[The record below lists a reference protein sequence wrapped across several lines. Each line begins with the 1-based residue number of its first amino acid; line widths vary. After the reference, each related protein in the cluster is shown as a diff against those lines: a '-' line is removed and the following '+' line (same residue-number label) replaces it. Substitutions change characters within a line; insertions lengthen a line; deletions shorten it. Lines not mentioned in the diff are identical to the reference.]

1 MKKELVKAEI
11 SFEDFNEDE
20 AEKRKIFTL
29 KEFSQWEV
37 ELERYETE
45 IMELSEHYSK
55 LQDSEKESKEN
66 KFTLDL
72 VQVKSLNNYA
82 KFQFDKM
89 PFLNRI
95 SLLITSELY

>member
-11 SFEDFNEDE
+11 SFGEFNEDE
-20 AEKRKIFTL
+20 AEKRKILTL

-37 ELERYETE
+37 ELERYEME

-55 LQDSEKESKEN
+55 LQDGEKESKEN
-66 KFTLDL
+66 KLTLDL
-72 VQVKSLNNYA
+72 VQVNSLNNYA